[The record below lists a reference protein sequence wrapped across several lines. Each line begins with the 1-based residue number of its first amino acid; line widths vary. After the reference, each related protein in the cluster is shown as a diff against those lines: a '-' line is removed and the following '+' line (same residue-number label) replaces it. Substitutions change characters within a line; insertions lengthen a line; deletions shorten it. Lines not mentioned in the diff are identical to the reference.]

1 LELAAQRH
9 QLTAQIQYFL
19 QLLRQ
24 VVVAAALV
32 QPLLALELM
41 EVLAVVV
48 VMLHRQVVMALQ
60 IKVAQVVQPLHQQ
73 LHSELAAVEVQVQSV
88 VTRLALALAAM
99 EEQASSHLLLEHL

>member
-1 LELAAQRH
+1 LEPAAQRH
-9 QLTAQIQYFL
+9 QPTAQIQYLL

-73 LHSELAAVEVQVQSV
+73 VHSELVAVEVQVQSV

-99 EEQASSHLLLEHL
+99 EEQASSHLLLEHP

>member
-9 QLTAQIQYFL
+9 QPTAQIQYLL

-48 VMLHRQVVMALQ
+48 VMLHRQVVMGLQ
-60 IKVAQVVQPLHQQ
+60 IKVTQVVQLLHQH
-73 LHSELAAVEVQVQSV
+73 LLLELVAAEVQVQSV
-88 VTRLALALAAM
+88 ATRLAQALVAM
-99 EEQASSHLLLEHL
+99 AEQASSHLLLEHP